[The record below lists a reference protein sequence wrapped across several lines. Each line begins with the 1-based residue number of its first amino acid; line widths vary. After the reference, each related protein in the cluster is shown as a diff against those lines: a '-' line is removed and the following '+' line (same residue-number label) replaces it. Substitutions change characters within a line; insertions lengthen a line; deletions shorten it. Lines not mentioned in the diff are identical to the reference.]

1 MIVTVIHNAFEK
13 DPVTVAEVNSPALA
27 TVDEALEYA
36 YRWTNNIMG
45 SWSRT
50 DIEDNNDE
58 NPNVT
63 VLAPLIESNG
73 KTYGLRST
81 SMNDLM
87 IANGRTYKVSVC
99 GFSEVA

>member
-50 DIEDNNDE
+50 DVEDNNDQ